1 MFERKIYNIVAKLY
15 RKAMPNLRGI
25 VIEYLVFKLYNK
37 GCSGDVALRR
47 IRYRGLYRHFYGK
60 YVLNRDKG
68 IVS

>member
-47 IRYRGLYRHFYGK
+47 IRYRGLYRRFYND
-60 YVLNRDKG
+60 YVLGRD
-68 IVS
+68 